1 MTRAQELEPLEK
13 EAAAARHTTVAE
25 LTSSKRLLLTWMRF
39 HCLNKVPPWLGRWR
53 HLQRLKL
60 SSSLVW
66 PQLRSWKQMQC
77 EEISLCCSWHALL
90 ARRRLT
96 FSFLRRQSQSEVE
109 RGWAEGPI
117 DPNTLEPPGA
127 TISRRFPLVQTSKTW
142 MIDDFSVSGVN
153 DSCVAH
159 NRVDFHLFDTFCAM
173 VKAFFGQCAAAN
185 KDSELRAKTYDLT
198 SAYRQVPIKPDHYK
212 YAYVCIYNCKKGCA
226 EIYKMKTMLFGA
238 THSVYCFLRLA
249 RCLYSL
255 ATRGLHLLITN
266 FYDDFFFAAK
276 PGLCESSKNSME
288 LLFMLTGWLYARD
301 GKKSTAFASH
311 CRALGVEFDFSRSEQ
326 RLMAVANT
334 VGLNWLDRSQ
344 KLWIAATWTSKHVS
358 CSEDVLA
365 LQIVFLHGRIGKLVL
380 KKFIDHAYGK
390 NSRMDEELCL
400 ALIAMRV
407 RLQSAGPKVV
417 SANSFSQWFIFSDA
431 CFEPSLG
438 TGGLGGVLV
447 NAEAQVCAWF
457 GIPLD
462 AAVCV
467 SLGSHEKTTIIYE
480 LELLAAVMSLTLWSG
495 THGDELNVHFGDTDG
510 VRFFLVKATAAGSV
524 GQKLMAYHVKQE
536 ALKGSRTWFARV
548 PTECNISD
556 YPSRGEPH
564 ALLCDNCNGSS
575 SASDMLNEVLAFLN
589 NGGISQFAEWGR

>member
-1 MTRAQELEPLEK
+1 
-13 EAAAARHTTVAE
+13 
-25 LTSSKRLLLTWMRF
+25 
-39 HCLNKVPPWLGRWR
+39 
-53 HLQRLKL
+53 
-60 SSSLVW
+60 
-66 PQLRSWKQMQC
+66 
-77 EEISLCCSWHALL
+77 
-90 ARRRLT
+90 
-96 FSFLRRQSQSEVE
+96 
-109 RGWAEGPI
+109 
-117 DPNTLEPPGA
+117 
-127 TISRRFPLVQTSKTW
+127 

-159 NRVDFHLFDTFCAM
+159 NRVDLHLIDTFCAM

-198 SAYRQVPIKPDHYK
+198 SAYRQVPIKPGHYK
-212 YAYVCIYNCKKGCA
+212 FAYVCIYNCKKGCA
-226 EIYKMKTMLFGA
+226 EIYKMNTMPFGA

-255 ATRGLHLLITN
+255 ATRGLYLLTTN
-266 FYDDFFFAAK
+266 FYDDFILAAK

-311 CRALGVEFDFSRSEQ
+311 CKALGVEFDFSRSEQ

-334 VGLNWLDRSQ
+334 ETRRVELVGQISEALDCGSLDKQTCLMLRGRLGFADS
-344 KLWIAATWTSKHVS
+344 
-358 CSEDVLA
+358 
-365 LQIVFLHGRIGKLVL
+365 FLHGRIGKLVL
-380 KKFIDHAYGK
+380 KKLIDHAYGK

-400 ALIAMRV
+400 ALIAMRA

-447 NAEAQVCAWF
+447 SAEAQVCAWF

-467 SLGSHEKTTIIYE
+467 SFGSHEKTTIIYE
-480 LELLAAVMSLTLWSG
+480 LELLAAVISLNLWSG
-495 THGDELNVHFGDTDG
+495 THGDELNVHFGDNDG
-510 VRFFLVKATAAGSV
+510 VRFSLVKATAAGSV

-556 YPSRGEPH
+556 YPSRGEPR

-575 SASDMLNEVLAFLN
+575 SASDMLASIAVDVYCLVQSRYHVCGLKQEVETKVRF
-589 NGGISQFAEWGR
+589 WGTTRGAHKGLFMVSLILWKLC